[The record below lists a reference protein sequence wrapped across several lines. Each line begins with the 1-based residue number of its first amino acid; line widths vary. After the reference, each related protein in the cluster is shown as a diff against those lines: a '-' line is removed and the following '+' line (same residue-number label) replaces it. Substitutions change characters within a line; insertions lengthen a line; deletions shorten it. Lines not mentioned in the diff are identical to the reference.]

1 MPMINSPQETLDYIN
16 GRFKTY
22 TFIKSE
28 LQDVKHKDE
37 FERLSE
43 GLLDEIFSDTKLKLE
58 VISNNYPAIISK
70 TIMDLER
77 YSNLILDMFVS
88 VKTLRN
94 Y

>member
-88 VKTLRN
+88 VKALRN

>member
-58 VISNNYPAIISK
+58 VISKNYPAIISK

-88 VKTLRN
+88 VKALRN